1 MTTKK
6 PQPDYLSANYGSP
19 NVDAADAFIDSLKPP
34 APPKKPAGVLRTAG
48 DLAIKGAQGVVD
60 LGAGVVGLGSL
71 ATGGAV
77 GEGMRELGY
86 DPKRTNEILGE
97 YLSDSQKEADEAVSN
112 ADGFVDAIVK
122 GVQNPRSIAG
132 GIAQSAPGMLGG
144 MGVSGAVA
152 RRVALKA
159 ALNTTEG
166 AAVSAAELAAGRT
179 AAQAAEA
186 ALRTGAGKEA
196 ASAALNASATK
207 LIAVGAGTEGAQSAG
222 NIADEAQAAG
232 RSWDDYALPAL
243 AAGAGTAAIGVG
255 AGKLLGDSATELA
268 TGARSAGV
276 KGSLPARVGKEFF
289 SEGLL
294 EEAPQ
299 SYQEQV
305 ARNFALGEQD
315 RTKGAAAAAGSG
327 LLVGG
332 VQGGALGAIQR
343 HHPTVLK
350 DTGVLSQAANAGQQA
365 LSDKINAAL
374 PVDATPREN
383 QSLPISPLVDAA
395 RGNNDALVNQ
405 LMRPENAQ
413 TQQIEDGSPQNFN
426 QLLARNAQ
434 ANQDQQEQAQIDAE
448 FMQEQLDRL
457 RANAPQK
464 PTVPAPTGSFGQV
477 NEFANLAD
485 QERKDQA
492 QRIAEI
498 AQKNK
503 FAQEQN
509 ARAEQEAALAGQIAD
524 TDARVAGAD
533 QQRSI
538 ATRSGILSDVL
549 SSQEAAGKTPS
560 AIARL
565 FQRELE
571 KSGLRN
577 TKITPVDWVAINKR
591 HDAEAALS
599 QAEQEYSAPNELT
612 DAVPE
617 KREANAADAGVNFK
631 AVDDAI
637 ARGMAL
643 KTPNGNVLHKKGSS
657 KIFKLNPAQR
667 EHYLKSIAATEKA
680 KAFDEAAHQSAT
692 SPTNDIPQPT
702 EAQKEAGNYT
712 KGHAS
717 IHGLNVTIENPE
729 GSTRSGVDRDGT
741 PWETKMEHH
750 YGYIKGTIGA
760 DKDHIDTFVGKN
772 HASNAVFI
780 VDQVHPDTGTF
791 DEHKVMLGFNSLEEA
806 KAAYQAN
813 YAQGWTGGKNTTETT
828 VEDFKNWLK
837 EGDTTKPFAP
847 IAKDEENFALSKNLP
862 SGTTVGDSKDIFH
875 LAKRVS
881 SNEIDF
887 NKKIAIRYAIVDE
900 QTASKIK
907 DETNVDVSGFKHTV
921 DSSGI
926 RHAFNQHGNEALEA
940 ERGQS
945 AITAEDIAKIPEITS
960 SFDGVKSAGKD
971 GLGNELIV
979 YTKKYDGTIFHVEEI
994 RTGRKELV
1002 TKTLWKTRNN
1012 DEMPENSSNHLT
1024 PETTNGNQ
1032 PQSDSSVAEAG
1043 KEVQSTQELNKLMV
1057 TNMTDAQLLRALNE
1071 LPKREKPILKEMK
1084 KRGIADPR
1092 KNDDAPVEKQA
1103 EEKAEPEKEAES
1115 KPSSEKEAEA
1125 KQEGAKGLGEQL
1137 AELNNEL
1144 EQQGMVKNART
1155 REKRD
1160 QIRRLIAEQDFP
1172 EILKAVDG
1180 SLDVAE
1186 NLNRAFQYA
1195 GDESREKTIE
1205 RVLKNYGITPE
1216 YQKRWT
1222 DNLTSGHPSE
1232 SDDEKKAEQA
1242 PVADPLPPSAPVE
1255 KTKKELAAEKVNS
1268 GLAELFAKLGDGTQL
1283 KMMPEQRRSLM
1294 PILTQVFEGAVEL
1307 GYESFKDAAKYVL
1320 GEMRKLGGA
1329 GFADQFNLGE
1339 LKGAYNSLS
1348 PSEENEV
1355 AATKVRSID
1364 EIDQHTF
1371 ASEKVAEPEKPIKVL
1386 ADIHVLVKITN
1397 ADTGQ
1402 TSRLKSTASA
1412 ALAKIDAVIAGKPKP
1427 KTSLSTLDD
1436 RIDTLEAL
1444 IKCMKG

>member
-186 ALRTGAGKEA
+186 ALKTGAGKEA

-207 LIAVGAGTEGAQSAG
+207 LIAVGAVTEGAQSAG

-305 ARNFALGEQD
+305 ARNFALDEQD

-374 PVDATPREN
+374 PVDAAPREN
-383 QSLPISPLVDAA
+383 PSLPISPLVDAA

-413 TQQIEDGSPQNFN
+413 AQQIDDGSPQNFN

-448 FMQEQLDRL
+448 FKQEQLDRL

-533 QQRSI
+533 QQRSM

-549 SSQEAAGKTPS
+549 SSQEAVGKTPS

-571 KSGLRN
+571 KSGHKN

-760 DKDHIDTFVGKN
+760 DKDHIDTFVGKS

-813 YAQGWTGGKNTTETT
+813 YAQGWTGGKNATETT

-847 IAKDEENFALSKNLP
+847 IAKEEVKNLYRDGELL
-862 SGTTVGDSKDIFH
+862 SADELLQYYLQEIKGTEKGVIIPNSRFEIGSIDENTANEIAIYIDGYTGSQRK
-875 LAKRVS
+875 LRVS
-881 SNEIDF
+881 GRTL
-887 NKKIAIRYAIVDE
+887 K
-900 QTASKIK
+900 
-907 DETNVDVSGFKHTV
+907 
-921 DSSGI
+921 
-926 RHAFNQHGNEALEA
+926 
-940 ERGQS
+940 
-945 AITAEDIAKIPEITS
+945 
-960 SFDGVKSAGKD
+960 
-971 GLGNELIV
+971 
-979 YTKKYDGTIFHVEEI
+979 HVEETRPKI
-994 RTGRKELV
+994 AQEIIENLQAYFVSPDEILPDPKHQNKRALLV
-1002 TKTLWKTRNN
+1002 HRA
-1012 DEMPENSSNHLT
+1012 
-1024 PETTNGNQ
+1024 
-1032 PQSDSSVAEAG
+1032 SDSKLKNHVATIEVEIEIEVSDGFIDIVTIMTSPDRSLKEARALKENWREGQQMPFGYSPHPIATEVTHAEADLPSVPPVESSVTQEN
-1043 KEVQSTQELNKLMV
+1043 KEVKPPIGQDLRKMTVLQ
-1057 TNMTDAQLLRALNE
+1057 MTDAQLLETLEKHPN
-1071 LPKREKPILKEMK
+1071 REKSVLKQME

-1092 KNDDAPVEKQA
+1092 KTDDAPTEKQA
-1103 EEKAEPEKEAES
+1103 EAPKPAPQGNRKLVVKSKDELRSALKSGAVADLPSGDWVRVTEDDHGWNFHYSYADNHNIWASGTMRFVPGAKVVQSKEAAIENAIEDQWDWRWDAKKKDVEP
-1115 KPSSEKEAEA
+1115 KPT
-1125 KQEGAKGLGEQL
+1125 KQE
-1137 AELNNEL
+1137 
-1144 EQQGMVKNART
+1144 
-1155 REKRD
+1155 D
-1160 QIRRLIAEQDFP
+1160 
-1172 EILKAVDG
+1172 
-1180 SLDVAE
+1180 
-1186 NLNRAFQYA
+1186 
-1195 GDESREKTIE
+1195 
-1205 RVLKNYGITPE
+1205 
-1216 YQKRWT
+1216 
-1222 DNLTSGHPSE
+1222 
-1232 SDDEKKAEQA
+1232 A
-1242 PVADPLPPSAPVE
+1242 PAPPSAPLE

-1371 ASEKVAEPEKPIKVL
+1371 ASEEVVEPEKPSKAL

-1412 ALAKIDAVIAGKPKP
+1412 ALAKIDAVIAGQPKP